1 MRDGGGIVRLGKPV
15 GNSRVVRQDDPK
27 TRREIWWLI
36 LLVAVIA
43 GAAGLYAWPAL
54 EIRRAGLA
62 AVELDREKE
71 RLIEENR
78 KLNLEKSA
86 LENLGRV
93 ETIATRDLG
102 LEAPVPGRSIVVE
115 VPRPLPP
122 GALIA
127 DEDAPARQARAHER
141 RDEHGEERR

>member
-1 MRDGGGIVRLGKPV
+1 MREESVVRLGKPV
-15 GNSRVVRQDDPK
+15 DNSRVVRQVDLR

-54 EIRRAGLA
+54 EIRRAGQA
-62 AVELDREKE
+62 AVDLDRERE
-71 RLIEENR
+71 RLLEENC

-86 LENLGRV
+86 LQNLNRV

-102 LEAPVPGRSIVVE
+102 LEAPAAARSIVVE
-115 VPRPLPP
+115 VPPPLPP
-122 GALIA
+122 GSLIA
-127 DEDAPARQARAHER
+127 DDETPARQARA
-141 RDEHGEERR
+141 DDDGEEHR

>member
-1 MRDGGGIVRLGKPV
+1 MRDEGVVRLGKPV
-15 GNSRVVRQDDPK
+15 DNSRVVRQVDLR

-54 EIRRAGLA
+54 EIRRAGQD

-71 RLIEENR
+71 RLLEENR

-86 LENLGRV
+86 LENLNRV
-93 ETIATRDLG
+93 ETIAVRDLG
-102 LEAPVPGRSIVVE
+102 LEAPAPEDSIVVE
-115 VPRPLPP
+115 VPPPLPP
-122 GALIA
+122 GSLYA
-127 DEDAPARQARAHER
+127 DDEAPARQART
-141 RDEHGEERR
+141 DETGEERP

>member
-1 MRDGGGIVRLGKPV
+1 MRDEGVVRLGKPV
-15 GNSRVVRQDDPK
+15 DNSRVVRQVDLR

-54 EIRRAGLA
+54 EIRRAGQA

-71 RLIEENR
+71 RLLEENR

-86 LENLGRV
+86 LENLNRV
-93 ETIATRDLG
+93 ETIAVRDLG
-102 LEAPVPGRSIVVE
+102 LEAPAPEDSIVVE
-115 VPRPLPP
+115 VPPPLPP
-122 GALIA
+122 GSLFA
-127 DEDAPARQARAHER
+127 DEETPARQART
-141 RDEHGEERR
+141 DETGEERP

>member
-1 MRDGGGIVRLGKPV
+1 MRDEGVVRLGKPID
-15 GNSRVVRQDDPK
+15 NSRVVREVDPRS
-27 TRREIWWLI
+27 RREIWWLI

-54 EIRRAGLA
+54 EIRRAGQA
-62 AVELDREKE
+62 AIDLDREKE
-71 RLIEENR
+71 RLLEEKR

-86 LENLGRV
+86 LENLSRV

-102 LEAPVPGRSIVVE
+102 LEAPAPEQSIVVE
-115 VPRPLPP
+115 VPLPLPP

-127 DEDAPARQARAHER
+127 DEDVPARQARAQER
-141 RDEHGEERR
+141 R

>member
-1 MRDGGGIVRLGKPV
+1 MRDEGVVRLGKPID
-15 GNSRVVRQDDPK
+15 NSRVVREVDPRS
-27 TRREIWWLI
+27 RREIWWLI

-54 EIRRAGLA
+54 EIRRTGQA
-62 AVELDREKE
+62 AIDLDREKE
-71 RLIEENR
+71 RLLEEKR

-102 LEAPVPGRSIVVE
+102 LEAPAPEQSIVVE
-115 VPRPLPP
+115 VPPPLPP

-127 DEDAPARQARAHER
+127 DENVPARQARAQER
-141 RDEHGEERR
+141 R

>member
-1 MRDGGGIVRLGKPV
+1 MRDEGVVRLGKPID
-15 GNSRVVRQDDPK
+15 NSRVVREVDPR
-27 TRREIWWLI
+27 TRRDIWWLI

-54 EIRRAGLA
+54 EIRRAGQA
-62 AVELDREKE
+62 AIDLDREKE
-71 RLIEENR
+71 RLLEEKR

-86 LENLGRV
+86 LENLSRV

-102 LEAPVPGRSIVVE
+102 LEAPAPEQSIVVE
-115 VPRPLPP
+115 VPLPLPP

-127 DEDAPARQARAHER
+127 DEDVPARQARAQER
-141 RDEHGEERR
+141 R

>member
-1 MRDGGGIVRLGKPV
+1 MRDDVGVVRLGKPV
-15 GNSRVVRQDDPK
+15 GRSRVVRQVDPRS
-27 TRREIWWLI
+27 RREIWWLI

-71 RLIEENR
+71 SLLEENR
-78 KLNLEKSA
+78 KLNLERSA
-86 LENLGRV
+86 LGNLNRV

-102 LEAPVPGRSIVVE
+102 LEAPAPERSIVVE
-115 VPRPLPP
+115 VPSPLPP
-122 GALIA
+122 GSLMA
-127 DEDAPARQARAHER
+127 DEDRPARQARAGEG
-141 RDEHGEERR
+141 GEERR

>member
-1 MRDGGGIVRLGKPV
+1 MRDEGGIVRLGKPV
-15 GNSRVVRQDDPK
+15 GNSRVVRQVDPK

-62 AVELDREKE
+62 AVELDRQKE

-102 LEAPVPGRSIVVE
+102 LEAPAPGRSIVVE
-115 VPRPLPP
+115 VSRPLPP
-122 GALIA
+122 GSLIA
-127 DEDAPARQARAHER
+127 DEDAPARQARA
-141 RDEHGEERR
+141 DEHGEERR

>member
-1 MRDGGGIVRLGKPV
+1 MRDEGVVRLGKPID
-15 GNSRVVRQDDPK
+15 NSRVVREVDPRS
-27 TRREIWWLI
+27 RREIWWLI

-54 EIRRAGLA
+54 EIRRTGQA
-62 AVELDREKE
+62 AIDLDREKE
-71 RLIEENR
+71 RLLEEKR

-86 LENLGRV
+86 LENLSRV

-102 LEAPVPGRSIVVE
+102 LEAPAPEQSVVVE
-115 VPRPLPP
+115 VPPPTPP

-127 DEDAPARQARAHER
+127 DENVPARQARAQER
-141 RDEHGEERR
+141 R

>member
-1 MRDGGGIVRLGKPV
+1 MRDEGVVRLGKPID
-15 GNSRVVRQDDPK
+15 NSRVVREVDPRS
-27 TRREIWWLI
+27 RREIWWLI

-54 EIRRAGLA
+54 EIRRTGQA
-62 AVELDREKE
+62 AIDLDREKE
-71 RLIEENR
+71 RLLEEKR

-102 LEAPVPGRSIVVE
+102 LEAPAPEQSIVVE
-115 VPRPLPP
+115 VPPPLPP
-122 GALIA
+122 GALMA
-127 DEDAPARQARAHER
+127 DEDVPARQARA
-141 RDEHGEERR
+141 EERR